1 MLTQKAKYGL
11 KALLMLAAR
20 EQGEFTLVAAIAERQ
35 KTPRK
40 YLELIL
46 LELRKHGFLHS
57 QRGKKGGFRL
67 ARPADQIT
75 FGQVIRVLDGP
86 LAPFPCASLTG
97 YRKCEDCIDEQ
108 VCAVRK
114 QMRRVRDAMAAILD
128 TTTLADAAAPA
139 LAHEVAADPG
149 LAVALAP

>member
-11 KALLMLAAR
+11 KALLMLAQQ
-20 EQGEFTLVAAIAERQ
+20 EPGEFTLVAEVAERQ
-35 KTPRK
+35 KLPRK

-46 LELRKHGFLHS
+46 LELRKQGFLHS
-57 QRGKKGGFRL
+57 QRGKNGGFRL
-67 ARPADQIT
+67 AKPADQIT
-75 FGQVIRVLDGP
+75 FGQIIRVLDGP

-97 YRKCEDCIDEQ
+97 YRKCEDCTDEQ

-128 TTTLADAAAPA
+128 STTLADAAAQSLAQDVPDAVPAAA
-139 LAHEVAADPG
+139 LA
-149 LAVALAP
+149 

>member
-11 KALLMLAAR
+11 KALLMLAQQ
-20 EQGEFTLVAAIAERQ
+20 EQGEFTLVAEIAERQ
-35 KTPRK
+35 KLPRK

-46 LELRKHGFLHS
+46 LELRKQGFLHS
-57 QRGKKGGFRL
+57 QRGKHGGFRL
-67 ARPADQIT
+67 AKPADQIT
-75 FGQVIRVLDGP
+75 FGQIIRVLDGP

-97 YRKCEDCIDEQ
+97 YRKCEDCTDEQ

-128 TTTLADAAAPA
+128 STTLAEAAAQG
-139 LAHEVAADPG
+139 VAADP
-149 LAVALAP
+149 AAEPALA

>member
-11 KALLMLAAR
+11 KALLMLAQQ
-20 EQGEFTLVAAIAERQ
+20 EPGEFTLVAEIAARQ
-35 KTPRK
+35 KLPRK

-46 LELRKHGFLHS
+46 LELRKQGFLHS
-57 QRGKKGGFRL
+57 QRGKNGGFRL
-67 ARPADQIT
+67 AKRPDEIT
-75 FGQVIRVLDGP
+75 FGQIIRVLDGP

-97 YRKCEDCIDEQ
+97 YRKCEDCTDEQ

-128 TTTLADAAAPA
+128 STTLADAAAEGLAQEGPADPVPAIA
-139 LAHEVAADPG
+139 LA
-149 LAVALAP
+149 

>member
-57 QRGKKGGFRL
+57 QRGKKGG
-67 ARPADQIT
+67 
-75 FGQVIRVLDGP
+75 QVIRVLDGP

-128 TTTLADAAAPA
+128 TTTLADAAAPT

>member
-11 KALLMLAAR
+11 KAILMLAQR
-20 EQGEFTLVAAIAERQ
+20 NSSEFTLVAEIADRQ
-35 KTPRK
+35 RAPRK

-57 QRGKKGGFRL
+57 QRGKNGGFRL
-67 ARPADQIT
+67 ARPPEQIT

-97 YRKCEDCIDEQ
+97 YRKCVDCSDEQ

-128 TTTLADAAAPA
+128 TTTLADAATPA
-139 LAHEVAADPG
+139 LARDVAADP
-149 LAVALAP
+149 APAPIPA

>member
-11 KALLMLAAR
+11 KALLMLAQQ
-20 EQGEFTLVAAIAERQ
+20 EPGEFTLVAEIAERQ
-35 KTPRK
+35 KLPRK

-46 LELRKHGFLHS
+46 LELRKHGLLHS

-67 ARPADQIT
+67 AKPADQIT
-75 FGQVIRVLDGP
+75 FGQIIRVLDGP

-97 YRKCEDCIDEQ
+97 YRKCEDCTDEA

-128 TTTLADAAAPA
+128 TTTVADAAAEA
-139 LAHEVAADPG
+139 LVREPTAA
-149 LAVALAP
+149 